1 MEWALFAAVLLGA
14 TAYVAWPRPG
24 DLTTRD
30 PEAELEDLY
39 ARRDEILQALRD
51 LDDDAAAGR
60 IAAEDRA
67 AGRSA
72 LGPALRDVT
81 ERLRARDAIAR

>member
-1 MEWALFAAVLLGA
+1 MEWALFAAVLLAA
-14 TAYVAWPRPG
+14 TAYVAWPRRG
-24 DLTTRD
+24 DLD
-30 PEAELEDLY
+30 AHGLEAEREDLH
-39 ARRDEILQALRD
+39 ARRNEIRRALRD

-60 IAAEDRA
+60 IAVADRA

-81 ERLRARDAIAR
+81 ERLRARDEDTR